1 MTFTSTFEELL
12 EPCRGAVERYCKFKL
27 PTATDAEDVLSEVY
41 LAAYSKFS
49 QLESEDSF
57 KPWILRIARRKCADF
72 YRMRDM
78 RAEIPLEDIPEDVLV
93 VESAGSDIADGVR
106 AVLERLSSADS
117 EILGLFYFDELPQA
131 EISRRLGI
139 PLGTVKSRLHTA
151 REHFRASYPHRQ
163 RETKGE
169 SIMTKLPEIMPEY
182 KIEKLPLEPFAVKWE
197 ETMGWMIVP
206 RVGEKLSWGL
216 YDAPSGTRTE
226 WTEMEAVGKAEV
238 HGIEGVEIVAV
249 QHDASD
255 YYRTGSIAECEWRFI
270 DQLTDTHCRT
280 LAESHVDEDGV
291 RRCHTFLDGDEF
303 MENWGFGPD
312 NCGKEINIAAKGLI
326 HREGNIVTGEAK
338 PEVLDIVG
346 RYKVTIN
353 GRGYDTVCI
362 MDIETFNDSVATEQ
376 FVDRN
381 GRTVLWRRFNRDDWA
396 YHRYGKKWTEMLP
409 ENERLTVNGE
419 TYVHWYDCVSDY
431 IF

>member
-1 MTFTSTFEELL
+1 MITKSFEELL
-12 EPCRGAVERYCKFKL
+12 KPCRVAVERYCKFKL
-27 PTATDAEDVLSEVY
+27 PTAADAEDVLSEVY
-41 LAAYSKFS
+41 LTAYCKFS
-49 QLESEDSF
+49 QLGKEESF
-57 KPWILRIARRKCADF
+57 KPWILSIARRKCADF
-72 YRMRDM
+72 YRLRAA
-78 RAEIPLEDIPEDVLV
+78 RAEVPLDDISEDILTAVG
-93 VESAGSDIADGVR
+93 AGSGIAESVR
-106 AVLERLSSADS
+106 AVLERLSSIDR
-117 EILGLFYFDELPQA
+117 EVLILFYFDELPQA
-131 EISRRLGI
+131 DIARKLGI

-151 REHFRASYPHRQ
+151 KERFRANYSYRHR
-163 RETKGE
+163 EAKGE
-169 SIMTKLPEIMPEY
+169 YIMNRLPEIMPEY
-182 KIEKLPLEPFAVKWE
+182 RIEKLPLEPFAVKWE
-197 ETMGWMIVP
+197 ETMGWMIIP

-216 YDAPSGTRTE
+216 YDAPSGKRTE

-303 MENWGFGPD
+303 MKNWGFGPE
-312 NCGKEINIAAKGLI
+312 NCGKEINIAAKGLM
-326 HREGNIVTGEAK
+326 HREGNVVTGEPM

-353 GRGYDTVCI
+353 GREYDTVCI
-362 MDIETFNDSVATEQ
+362 MDIEAFNDSVATEQ

-381 GRTVLWRRFNRDDWA
+381 GHTVLWRRFNRDDWA
-396 YHRYGKKWTEMLP
+396 FERYGKKWTEILP

-419 TYVHWYDCVSDY
+419 TYVHWYDCITDY
-431 IF
+431 IL

>member
-1 MTFTSTFEELL
+1 MSSFEGLL
-12 EPCRGAVERYCKFKL
+12 ETCRGAVERYCKFKL
-27 PTATDAEDVLSEVY
+27 PTAMDAEDVLSEVY
-41 LAAYSKFS
+41 LTAYRKFA
-49 QLESEDSF
+49 QLESKDSF
-57 KPWILRIARRKCADF
+57 KPWILSIARRKCADF
-72 YRMRDM
+72 YRMRAM
-78 RAEIPLEDIPEDVLV
+78 RGEVPIDDIPEDVL
-93 VESAGSDIADGVR
+93 STGNAGASIADGVR
-106 AVLERLSSADS
+106 ATMEQLPPTDS

-139 PLGTVKSRLHTA
+139 PIGTVKSRLHTA
-151 REHFRASYPHRQ
+151 REHFRASYPHRH
-163 RETKGE
+163 REAKGE
-169 SIMTKLPEIMPEY
+169 KIMNKLPEIMPEY

-197 ETMGWMIVP
+197 EIMGWMIVP

-226 WTEMEAVGKAEV
+226 WTEMEVVGKAEV
-238 HGIEGVEIVAV
+238 HGIEGVEVVAV

-280 LAESHVDEDGV
+280 LAESHVDENGV

-326 HREGNIVTGEAK
+326 RREGNAVTGEAK

-353 GRGYDTVCI
+353 GREYDTVCI

-409 ENERLTVNGE
+409 ENERLLVNGE

>member
-1 MTFTSTFEELL
+1 MNTKSFEELL
-12 EPCRGAVERYCKFKL
+12 NPCRGAVERYCKFKL
-27 PTATDAEDVLSEVY
+27 PTDADAEDVLSEVY
-41 LAAYSKFS
+41 LTAYCKFY
-49 QLESEDSF
+49 QLGNEDSF
-57 KPWILRIARRKCADF
+57 KPWILSIARRKCADF
-72 YRMRDM
+72 YRL
-78 RAEIPLEDIPEDVLV
+78 RATHAEVPLDDISEDILTVGNAGASIA
-93 VESAGSDIADGVR
+93 ESVR
-106 AVLERLSSADS
+106 AVLERLSSIDR
-117 EILGLFYFDELPQA
+117 EVLIMFYFDELPQA
-131 EISRRLGI
+131 DIARKLGI

-151 REHFRASYPHRQ
+151 KEHFRANYSYRHRKP
-163 RETKGE
+163 KGE
-169 SIMTKLPEIMPEY
+169 YIMNRLPEIMPEY
-182 KIEKLPLEPFAVKWE
+182 KIEKLPLEPFSVKWE

-216 YDAPSGTRTE
+216 YDAPSGKRTE
-226 WTEMEAVGKAEV
+226 WTEMQTVGKAEV

-270 DQLTDTHCRT
+270 NQLTDTHCRT

-303 MENWGFGPD
+303 MKNWGFGPD

-326 HREGNIVTGEAK
+326 HRDGNVVTGESM

-353 GRGYDTVCI
+353 GREYDTVCI

-396 YHRYGKKWTEMLP
+396 IERYGKKWTEILP

-419 TYVHWYDCVSDY
+419 TYVHWYDCITDY
-431 IF
+431 IL